1 LNEAFN
7 HWIVQGTP
15 LVTVKAAMTLDGKIA
30 TSSGQSKW
38 ITGKLA
44 RARGMQ
50 LRRGA
55 DAILVG
61 INTVLADDPSLT
73 VRPPNGKRLRRIVLD
88 AKARTPLGSKPV
100 SDEHATLTAIVVGR
114 SAPKG
119 RVDALARRVQVIVAP
134 TTKAKN
140 AGSNVRR
147 ADIDLRWVLKRLG
160 SEDVTHLL
168 VEGGGEINASFLLQG
183 LAHRVEFFYAPK
195 IIGGRDARKAVAGDG
210 VKKVE
215 DAIQLRE
222 VEWRRLG
229 SDLLLT
235 GRVLMKSA
243 RAGNEADRPQI

>member
-1 LNEAFN
+1 
-7 HWIVQGTP
+7 
-15 LVTVKAAMTLDGKIA
+15 MTLDGKIA